1 LPNESSVP
9 ESSNHTPL
17 MNSNDC
23 SLNHA
28 CVFKMDL
35 LIPACEDAISPV
47 VESVMAAARS
57 THIGD
62 DKELEIETSLR
73 EALANAIKHGC
84 SADPSKCVRCTVA
97 FEKPGSIL
105 IVVSDPG
112 NGFDPSHLP
121 DPTSNEHLFD
131 NHGRGIF
138 LINKLM
144 DEVKFEKNG
153 AEIHMKKY

>member
-1 LPNESSVP
+1 
-9 ESSNHTPL
+9 
-17 MNSNDC
+17 MNSDDC

-35 LIPACEDAISPV
+35 LIPAREDAISPL